1 MPIIPTRRGL
11 RVLNFTELDGAGFV
25 SVVWKAAETALGK
38 RRIVP
43 LKRVEGDLVSNSW
56 EEHPMAE
63 RTSQNWKDRRER
75 TLEELLQLPP
85 DELLAALR
93 EEALH
98 ADNIWLLP
106 KDDPL
111 FQEISQE
118 WLIFTLPR
126 FDHSKDDT
134 TDGSE
139 DSET

>member
-1 MPIIPTRRGL
+1 MPK
-11 RVLNFTELDGAGFV
+11 E
-25 SVVWKAAETALGK
+25 K
-38 RRIVP
+38 
-43 LKRVEGDLVSNSW
+43 
-56 EEHPMAE
+56 
-63 RTSQNWKDRRER
+63 RTSKSYKDL

-93 EEALH
+93 ETALH

-126 FDHSKDDT
+126 SDRSKNDST
-134 TDGSE
+134 NGSE

>member
-1 MPIIPTRRGL
+1 
-11 RVLNFTELDGAGFV
+11 
-25 SVVWKAAETALGK
+25 
-38 RRIVP
+38 
-43 LKRVEGDLVSNSW
+43 
-56 EEHPMAE
+56 MAE

-85 DELLAALR
+85 DELLAALK

-98 ADNIWLLP
+98 ADDIWLPP
-106 KDDPL
+106 KDDPI
-111 FQEISQE
+111 FQE

-126 FDHSKDDT
+126 SDRSKDDT

>member
-1 MPIIPTRRGL
+1 
-11 RVLNFTELDGAGFV
+11 
-25 SVVWKAAETALGK
+25 
-38 RRIVP
+38 
-43 LKRVEGDLVSNSW
+43 
-56 EEHPMAE
+56 MAK
-63 RTSQNWKDRRER
+63 RTSKNWLEL
-75 TLEELLQLPP
+75 TFEELLQLPP

-93 EEALH
+93 ERALH

-126 FDHSKDDT
+126 SDHSKNDT

>member
-1 MPIIPTRRGL
+1 
-11 RVLNFTELDGAGFV
+11 
-25 SVVWKAAETALGK
+25 
-38 RRIVP
+38 
-43 LKRVEGDLVSNSW
+43 
-56 EEHPMAE
+56 MAE

-85 DELLAALR
+85 DELLAALK

-98 ADNIWLLP
+98 ADDIWLPP
-106 KDDPL
+106 KDDPI
-111 FQEISQE
+111 FQE

-126 FDHSKDDT
+126 SDRSKNDS

>member
-1 MPIIPTRRGL
+1 
-11 RVLNFTELDGAGFV
+11 
-25 SVVWKAAETALGK
+25 
-38 RRIVP
+38 
-43 LKRVEGDLVSNSW
+43 
-56 EEHPMAE
+56 MAE

-93 EEALH
+93 EEVLH

-126 FDHSKDDT
+126 SDRSKNDS

>member
-1 MPIIPTRRGL
+1 
-11 RVLNFTELDGAGFV
+11 
-25 SVVWKAAETALGK
+25 
-38 RRIVP
+38 
-43 LKRVEGDLVSNSW
+43 
-56 EEHPMAE
+56 MAK
-63 RTSQNWKDRRER
+63 RTSKNWREL
-75 TLEELLQLPP
+75 TFEELLQLPP

-126 FDHSKDDT
+126 SDRSKDDT